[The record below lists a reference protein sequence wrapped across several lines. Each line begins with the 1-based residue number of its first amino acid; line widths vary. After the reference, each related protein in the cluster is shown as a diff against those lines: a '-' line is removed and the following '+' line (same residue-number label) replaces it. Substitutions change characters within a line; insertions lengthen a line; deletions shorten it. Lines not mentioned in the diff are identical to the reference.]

1 MPQYA
6 VFLHFPADRIS
17 ADPDP
22 EALAAH
28 VRHGEELQRSG
39 VMVFGT
45 PLADHTAATSIR
57 GGVVTD
63 VPFTE
68 TKELFAGYT
77 LIQVRSPEEAREWA
91 RRFPAPFGP
100 DADGE
105 IEVRRLYELD
115 DFVPGPAVDAFRAMP
130 GNGTPA

>member
-17 ADPDP
+17 ADPEP

-45 PLADHTAATSIR
+45 PLADHTATTSIR

-63 VPFTE
+63 GPFTE
-68 TKELFAGYT
+68 TKDVVVGFYVIDVPSLDEALELAGRNP
-77 LIQVRSPEEAREWA
+77 IHDQGGGV
-91 RRFPAPFGP
+91 
-100 DADGE
+100 
-105 IEVRRLYELD
+105 EVRPTEPIELSTGG
-115 DFVPGPAVDAFRAMP
+115 V
-130 GNGTPA
+130 TT